1 MGSPIRFYLLLLA
14 APLAAAAPQ
23 SGDEINRDMD
33 AQVCAA
39 AVQTILAASPRE
51 KPAISFVPGGDAT
64 REGCIAAALERA
76 GRILVANDS
85 ADVLLVRLRGD
96 EVRADRFLTRLSLSS
111 YDASDSA
118 WTHAG
123 RLEFRGSAAHWRFSH
138 FVIDRFIDGRRVR

>member
-1 MGSPIRFYLLLLA
+1 MGSPLRFCLLLLA
-14 APLAAAAPQ
+14 APFAAAAPQ
-23 SGDEINRDMD
+23 PAVEIDRDMD

-51 KPAISFVPGGDAT
+51 KPAISFVPGGDAI

-76 GRILVANDS
+76 GRMIVAHDS

-96 EVRADRFLTRLSLSS
+96 EVHADRFLTRLSLSS

-118 WTHAG
+118 WTHVG
-123 RLEFRGSAAHWRFSH
+123 GLEFSGIAAHRHFSR
-138 FVIDRFIDGRRVR
+138 FVIYRFIDGRRVR